1 MAEREV
7 AETEQA
13 RRAGELSIAASVT
26 DGIHV
31 LTAAGEIDHETGD
44 ILAQALDVSGAPRPR
59 VVLDLEQVA
68 FMDST
73 GINIL
78 IAAHGTLTEASGWLR
93 LAQPRPAVQRVLQLV
108 GIDIIIDCH
117 ETLSQALTA

>member
-13 RRAGELSIAASVT
+13 MQAGELSIAASVT
-26 DGIHV
+26 AGIHV

-44 ILAQALDVSGAPRPR
+44 ILAQALDVSGAPRPC

-78 IAAHGTLTEASGWLR
+78 IAAHSTLTEAGGWLR